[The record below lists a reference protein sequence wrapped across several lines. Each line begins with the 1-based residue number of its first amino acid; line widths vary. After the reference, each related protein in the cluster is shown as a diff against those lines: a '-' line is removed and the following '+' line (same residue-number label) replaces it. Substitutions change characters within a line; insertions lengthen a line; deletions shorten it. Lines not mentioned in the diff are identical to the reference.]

1 MNKYSYCVNTF
12 NKDDVPVQLSGIIE
26 ANNANDAIQK
36 LIDYNIISSRS
47 YEFLELHKV

>member
-12 NKDDVPVQLSGIIE
+12 NKDDVSVQLSGIIE
-26 ANNANDAIQK
+26 ANNANEAIQN
-36 LIDYNIISSRS
+36 LIDKNIINSHS